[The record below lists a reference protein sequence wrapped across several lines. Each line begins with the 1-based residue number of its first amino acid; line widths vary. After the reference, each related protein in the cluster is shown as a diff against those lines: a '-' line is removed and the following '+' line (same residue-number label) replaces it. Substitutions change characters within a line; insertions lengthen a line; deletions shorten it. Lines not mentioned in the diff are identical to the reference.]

1 MRRRRRRRRR
11 QRRQAASGKRQA
23 ASGKRQAA
31 SGKRQAASG
40 NDVNRSIALEA
51 KRESRPRSRNSRC
64 GGSVRRQRWPNSHRS
79 TRRLPPG
86 EPAAHTKRR
95 SPRFVQRATP
105 TPQASPRAAHPA
117 RPRPEKK
124 AAARLNRSSS

>member
-1 MRRRRRRRRR
+1 MNGK
-11 QRRQAASGKRQA
+11 RQAASGKRQA

-40 NDVNRSIALEA
+40 
-51 KRESRPRSRNSRC
+51 KRQAATMLIDRSRSKPSTNRGRGRAILGAAARC
-64 GGSVRRQRWPNSHRS
+64 DGSGGQTRIGAPAA
-79 TRRLPPG
+79 RRLPPG